1 MHSFITP
8 MSPTTSHNTA
18 LPAAGKKA
26 PSFSGKTFDG
36 QSISLKS
43 LAGKK
48 VALVFYPRDLTPT
61 CTQEM
66 CNLRDHY
73 KALVKAGITVIGISA
88 DDAATHQKFA
98 AKHEL
103 PFPLIADTN
112 KKILEKY
119 GVWAEKQLYGKKY
132 MGILRTTFL
141 VDEAGTIQHVITK
154 VQAKQHAAQLL
165 ELVSNAG

>member
-1 MHSFITP
+1 MRPAIP
-8 MSPTTSHNTA
+8 NPTSM
-18 LPAAGKKA
+18 PEPGRKA
-26 PSFSGKTFDG
+26 PSFTGKTFDG

-61 CTQEM
+61 CTLEM

-73 KALVKAGITVIGISA
+73 KALVRAGITVIGISA

-98 AKHEL
+98 AKHDL
-103 PFPLIADTN
+103 PFPLIADTD
-112 KKILEKY
+112 KKMLERY

-132 MGILRTTFL
+132 MGIRRTTFL
-141 VDEAGTIQHVITK
+141 IDEAGIVSHVITK

-165 ELVSNAG
+165 ELVNNVG